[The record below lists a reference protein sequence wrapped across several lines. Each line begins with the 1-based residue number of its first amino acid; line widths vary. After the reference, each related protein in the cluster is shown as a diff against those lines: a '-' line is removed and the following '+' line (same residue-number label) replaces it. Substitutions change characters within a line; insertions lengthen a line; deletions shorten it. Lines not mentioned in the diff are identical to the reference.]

1 MRAVAV
7 RLLYLILLRV
17 LGWITLLARS
27 EASKDAE
34 ILVLRHQVLV
44 LRRQVGAPKPSWA
57 DRAIISALA
66 RRLPRTR
73 RLYLLVTPR
82 TLLRWHAHLV
92 RRRWTYPKRGP
103 GRPPTRT
110 TIHALVLQLAAENP
124 TWGYRRITGELAG
137 LGRKVGA
144 ATVWRILNKAGI
156 DPVPRRS
163 GPSWGQF
170 LRAQADGILACDFFH
185 ADTITLTR
193 LYCLAVVEHATR
205 RVKVLGV
212 TGNPTAAWVTQQAR
226 NLMLD
231 LGDHIGDF
239 KFLIRDRDTKF
250 TAMFDDVFRAEGIRI
265 VLTAPQAPRMN
276 AIMERWVGSV
286 RRELLDRILIINAAH
301 LRKALYEYESHFNGH
316 RSHRALNQASP
327 LRALPDPIDDDV
339 RVIRRDRLGG
349 LLHEYAQVA

>member
-1 MRAVAV
+1 MAV

-66 RRLPRTR
+66 RRIPRTR
-73 RLYLLVTPR
+73 RLCLLVTPR

-103 GRPPTRT
+103 GRPPTRP
-110 TIHALVLQLAAENP
+110 TIRALVLRLAAENP
-124 TWGYRRITGELAG
+124 AWGYRRITGELAG

-144 ATVWRILNKAGI
+144 ATVWRILHKAGI

-170 LRAQADGILACDFFH
+170 LRAQAEGILACDFFH

-193 LYCLAVVEHATR
+193 LYCFAVVEHATR
-205 RVKVLGV
+205 RVQVLGV
-212 TGNPTAAWVTQQAR
+212 TANPTAAWVAQQAR

-231 LGDHIGDF
+231 LGDRAGDF
-239 KFLIRDRDTKF
+239 KFLIRDRDSKF
-250 TAMFDDVFRAEGIRI
+250 TAMFDEVFRAEGIRI

-301 LRKALYEYESHFNGH
+301 LRKAL
-316 RSHRALNQASP
+316 
-327 LRALPDPIDDDV
+327 V
-339 RVIRRDRLGG
+339 RVRVPFQRAPAASGTEPSQSAPG
-349 LLHEYAQVA
+349 AP